1 MAGNLDDIRD
11 QSRAAIHAK
20 FALPAVISDSGGSAI
35 GTAHVRLH
43 LADSRAFGDLDREGF
58 AQVIE
63 DVNRMI
69 FLTAEAKP
77 ERKGVVEMDDG
88 RQYVIDTVQPSLDGL
103 TVSCDVAS
111 KKVAA

>member
-1 MAGNLDDIRD
+1 MSDWRSQKQEAQLAVHR
-11 QSRAAIHAK
+11 Q
-20 FALPAVISDSGGSAI
+20 FAVCATYTPPGVGASPVSV
-35 GTAHVRLH
+35 HVRH
-43 LADSRAFGDLDREGF
+43 HTRIAQFGDLDREGF

-69 FLTAEAKP
+69 FLSCEAKP

-103 TVSCDVAS
+103 TVTCDVAS
-111 KKVAA
+111 KKVVP